1 MANDVSMKI
10 SLDGISE
17 IQSKLND
24 VGKSFQSFGDKLGEI
39 GRTLTISLTAPLAA
53 FGLAAI
59 KMFAAMGQGKDALQ
73 RIIWSLTQMGARG
86 RLTGEELRELAHVG
100 VNAAQIIANAM

>member
-59 KMFAAMGQGKDALQ
+59 KMSASMETARIGFKTMLGSAQAADKM
-73 RIIWSLTQMGARG
+73 
-86 RLTGEELRELAHVG
+86 LRELADF
-100 VNAAQIIANAM
+100 AATTPFEF